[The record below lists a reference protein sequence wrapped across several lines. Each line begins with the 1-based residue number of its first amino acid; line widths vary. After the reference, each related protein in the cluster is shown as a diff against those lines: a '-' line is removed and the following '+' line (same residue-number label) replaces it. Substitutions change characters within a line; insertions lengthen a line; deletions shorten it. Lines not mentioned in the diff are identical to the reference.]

1 MLISRSR
8 DFLNEVY
15 PNLLSMKCK
24 SEIVMNIMS
33 NLHEVEFKDDE
44 VEENCVLDIIQS
56 MLGDDL
62 TVSCERDFHELHD
75 DEILRILEIT
85 KNHRY
90 YLRLSYSTEPPD
102 HAEIKMKGR
111 TISKIE
117 TKLLS

>member
-1 MLISRSR
+1 
-8 DFLNEVY
+8 
-15 PNLLSMKCK
+15 MKCK

-75 DEILRILEIT
+75 DEIFRILEIT

-90 YLRLSYSTEPPD
+90 CLKLTYTTEPSD
-102 HAEIKMKGR
+102 DADIKMKGR
-111 TISKIE
+111 TISRIE